1 MYHTSCKRTRKR
13 STHQPALDM
22 RARLLCPLLLALPLI
37 IPLSVNA
44 QPSGDLNI
52 QIGAIDAA
60 LGGTNV

>member
-1 MYHTSCKRTRKR
+1 MQENTEAL

-22 RARLLCPLLLALPLI
+22 RARLLCPLFLALPLI

-52 QIGAIDAA
+52 QMGAIDGG
-60 LGGTNV
+60 LEGTNV

>member
-1 MYHTSCKRTRKR
+1 
-13 STHQPALDM
+13 M

>member
-1 MYHTSCKRTRKR
+1 MQENTEAL

-37 IPLSVNA
+37 IPLSLNG

-52 QIGAIDAA
+52 QMGAIDGA
-60 LGGTNV
+60 LEGTNV